1 MMIKE
6 RLFMFAQEKI
16 NVNPLP
22 HSAASDDQINK
33 AIAVTAQV
41 TGAIALL
48 IIIIAGLRYVT
59 SQGNPQATAKAK
71 NAIIYAGVGLAISLL
86 AFSIVTFVVK
96 GTT

>member
-1 MMIKE
+1 MTKE
-6 RLFMFAQEKI
+6 QLFLFAQEKI
-16 NVNPLP
+16 NVSPLP
-22 HSAASDDQINK
+22 QVGANDGQINK

-48 IIIIAGLRYVT
+48 IIIVAGLRYVT
-59 SQGNPQATAKAK
+59 SQGNPQSTAKAK
-71 NAIIYAGVGLAISLL
+71 NAIIYAGVGLVVSLL

>member
-1 MMIKE
+1 MIKDQ
-6 RLFMFAQEKI
+6 LFMFAQQI
-16 NVNPLP
+16 NVKPLP
-22 HSAASDDQINK
+22 QVSATDGQLNK

-48 IIIIAGLRYVT
+48 IIIVAGLRYVT

>member
-1 MMIKE
+1 MIKE
-6 RLFMFAQEKI
+6 RLFMFAQQI
-16 NVNPLP
+16 NLKPLP
-22 HSAASDDQINK
+22 QSPATDSQINK

-48 IIIIAGLRYVT
+48 VIIIAGLRYIT
-59 SQGNPQATAKAK
+59 SQGNPQTTAKAK

>member
-1 MMIKE
+1 MKE
-6 RLFMFAQEKI
+6 KLFLFAQQKI
-16 NVNPLP
+16 DVNPLP
-22 HSAASDDQINK
+22 QVSATDGQINK

-41 TGAIALL
+41 TGAIAFL
-48 IIIIAGLRYVT
+48 IIIIAGLRYIT
-59 SQGNPQATAKAK
+59 SQGNPQTTARAK